1 MNGFPPVDPAR
12 VSVTVP
18 WQGGTMADTQQIAT
32 ALSDEQH
39 GVFARTQLLA
49 GGIPEP
55 TIDSRLRRGDWM
67 VVTRGVYRLAG
78 RPLSTP
84 GIFAAAMLRAPRTRR
99 VASECGSA
107 ARDGAVE
114 RCAWPEHPLL
124 DRWCTQTG
132 GSVEDPSGDRSARR

>member
-1 MNGFPPVDPAR
+1 
-12 VSVTVP
+12 
-18 WQGGTMADTQQIAT
+18 MADTQQIAT

-84 GIFAAAMLRAPRTRR
+84 GIFAAAMLRAPEL
-99 VASECGSA
+99 VVSHLSA
-107 ARDGAVE
+107 ARLHGMGPLSGVRGPSIHFSTAGV
-114 RCAWPEHPLL
+114 RRPEGP
-124 DRWCTQTG
+124 WK
-132 GSVEDPSGDRSARR
+132 DPSGDLSARR